1 MSDKEIQEAY
11 ERTEKNYETLKD
23 RVHEQFLETM
33 SYKKE
38 AEAYNQAYESM
49 KKYNEQLKTY
59 IEIYKVDLEK
69 LKVRIDKALEYIEEN
84 CGADNRLQLKKILKG
99 E

>member
-11 ERTEKNYETLKD
+11 ERAERNYEMLKD
-23 RVHEQFLETM
+23 RVHEQYFEI
-33 SYKKE
+33 
-38 AEAYNQAYESM
+38 ES
-49 KKYNEQLKTY
+49 L
-59 IEIYKVDLEK
+59 K
-69 LKVRIDKALEYIEEN
+69 LKIEKALKYAEEN